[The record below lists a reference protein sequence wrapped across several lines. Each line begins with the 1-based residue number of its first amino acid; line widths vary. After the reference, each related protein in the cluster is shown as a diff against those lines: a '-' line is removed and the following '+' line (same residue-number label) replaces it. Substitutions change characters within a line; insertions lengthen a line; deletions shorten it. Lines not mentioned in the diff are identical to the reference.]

1 MNNWTSDISAQTI
14 AFNKSQVQFNIHVL
28 IEKEA
33 GVFSAHCLEFDI
45 TADGNTLEEALQNI
59 IDCMKNHIEFCIEM
73 GNYDKI
79 LDPAPQEYWNK
90 LLISR
95 PLRSFPFPENKLS
108 AGMKNPI
115 KEIDTYEVECCA

>member
-1 MNNWTSDISAQTI
+1 MNNWISDISAQTI
-14 AFNKSQVQFNIHVL
+14 AFNKGQVQFNIHVL
-28 IEKEA
+28 IEKED

-45 TADGNTLEEALQNI
+45 TADGKTLEEALQNI

-73 GNYDKI
+73 GNYDQI
-79 LDPAPQEYWNK
+79 LNPAPQEYWNK
-90 LLISR
+90 LLMSR

-115 KEIDTYEVECCA
+115 KAIDTYEVECCA

>member
-1 MNNWTSDISAQTI
+1 MNNWTSDISAQAS
-14 AFNKSQVQFNIHVL
+14 AFNKSQAQFNIHVL

-45 TADGNTLEEALQNI
+45 TADGKTLEEALQNI
-59 IDCMKNHIEFCIEM
+59 IDCMKNHIEFCIEK

-90 LLISR
+90 LLFSR
-95 PLRSFPFPENKLS
+95 PLKNFSFPENRFS
-108 AGMKNPI
+108 PDIKNPI